1 MKLSSPI
8 VTVVLAGLLFGGAG
22 NSFGQNTVLTP
33 VDDVEP
39 PPPIKSGEELEPAIT
54 IVQTENETRYEY
66 RVNGKLRGIRVF
78 PIVGPSYLLVDVDG
92 DGNLDRTSGSYG
104 PNFLVNSWVLFSW

>member
-1 MKLSSPI
+1 MLP
-8 VTVVLAGLLFGGAG
+8 AAEHALLDGGEYSKVMASKDEQG
-22 NSFGQNTVLTP
+22 
-33 VDDVEP
+33 
-39 PPPIKSGEELEPAIT
+39 T

-92 DGNLDRTSGSYG
+92 DGNLDRTSDSYG